1 MTRPWA
7 IGSALLL
14 TIILLVPVISARG
27 APIDVTVTSDKTTLH
42 LNLALNENLTSLPVA
57 SIYVDSSNA
66 SMLEKPI
73 AQAVQKLVPTATIS
87 NLTLR
92 ARTFNSSGT
101 WLQEENYT
109 LVITGI
115 NTDTGGVIRS
125 EVGFLSMS
133 ILDSITEGGLE
144 LNTVGVTYLLPP
156 LRAQENRTVYYIND
170 HQTLNS
176 VIPVQTTI
184 SFRMLDFSWIP
195 PIFAWT
201 RQDDLLTQLT
211 VWTFNLGGPRF
222 NLTYGTPTP
231 EGTLLKT
238 FTAVYNPSFQL
249 TVPANAWSDGTVV
262 SFDLPTPAELLM
274 PLIAALSLLGLVT
287 ATILD
292 RHLTRTAKSKRRR

>member
-7 IGSALLL
+7 RGSALLL
-14 TIILLVPVISARG
+14 TIILLGPVISARG
-27 APIDVTVTSDKTTLH
+27 GPIDVTVTSDKTTLH

-92 ARTFNSSGT
+92 ARTFNSSGS

-115 NTDTGGVIRS
+115 NTNTGGVIRS

-238 FTAVYNPSFQL
+238 FTAVYNQSVHL
-249 TVPANAWSDGTVV
+249 TVAANAWSDGTVV
-262 SFDLPTPAELLM
+262 YFVLHTPADILVI
-274 PLIAALSLLGLVT
+274 LIEFLSLYVIMMAYIFDGYVYN
-287 ATILD
+287 I
-292 RHLTRTAKSKRRR
+292 